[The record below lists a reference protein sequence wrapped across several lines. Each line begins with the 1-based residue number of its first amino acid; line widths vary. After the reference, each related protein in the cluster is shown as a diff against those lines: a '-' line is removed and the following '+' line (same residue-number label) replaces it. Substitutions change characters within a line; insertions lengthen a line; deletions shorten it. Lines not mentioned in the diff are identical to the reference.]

1 MNSDFKYSIN
11 ITDEDRAKQ
20 VRVWFINEYVRKIL
34 DKQFPNIYEEAVSE
48 FERFIKTCPAE
59 DQQVLNLALD
69 RKDS

>member
-48 FERFIKTCPAE
+48 FERFVKTCPDE